1 MHRDITHAGSGRDP
15 EAERATSGAAN
26 PEGGDIEAHAKDTH
40 GRSVNGHSMREVAYH
55 EHVPEEEPFYVPV
68 GDEVEIFRAAYRAR
82 LPVSL
87 KGPTGCGKTRFLEYM
102 SWIIG
107 REEGEPLPL
116 ITVACHEDLTA
127 SDLVGRYILVGEETV
142 WVDGPLTAAVK
153 TGAICYL
160 DEVVEARKD
169 TLVLIHPL
177 ADHRRMLPLEKKG
190 CLVRAHPRFLL
201 VISYNPGYQ
210 SMLKDLKISTRQRFA
225 AIDFAYPPP
234 AVEARI
240 IAGEAGVDEGLA
252 RELARLGELARNLGE
267 PGMEEGPSTRLLIYA
282 ARLMGQGVEP
292 RRACET
298 TLVSA
303 VSDDPVVQQAVRDL
317 AAAIFP

>member
-1 MHRDITHAGSGRDP
+1 MEG
-15 EAERATSGAAN
+15 EERAARGGARG
-26 PEGGDIEAHAKDTH
+26 ESRGGA
-40 GRSVNGHSMREVAYH
+40 REIAYE
-55 EHVPEEEPFYVPV
+55 EHVIEEEPFYVPV
-68 GDEVEIFRAAYRAR
+68 GDEVEVFRAAYRAR

-102 SWIIG
+102 SWKLG
-107 REEGEPLPL
+107 REDGEPLPL

-127 SDLVGRYILVGEETV
+127 GDLVGRYLLHGEETV

-153 TGAICYL
+153 AGAICYL

-190 CLVRAHPRFLL
+190 SLVRAHPRFLL

-225 AIDFAYPPP
+225 AIDFSYPP
-234 AVEARI
+234 ASLEARI
-240 IAGEAGVDEGLA
+240 IAGEAGVEEGLA
-252 RELARLGELARNLGE
+252 RDLALLGERARSLGE
-267 PGMEEGPSTRLLIYA
+267 GGMDEGPSTRLLIYA
-282 ARLMGQGVEP
+282 ARLVGHGVEP

-298 TLVSA
+298 ALVSA
-303 VSDDPVVQQAVRDL
+303 VSDDPVTQQALRDL
-317 AAAIFP
+317 VAAVFP

>member
-1 MHRDITHAGSGRDP
+1 M
-15 EAERATSGAAN
+15 AEFSEMRGEDSRSHENQAHCPPTQGYGGIA
-26 PEGGDIEAHAKDTH
+26 EGEQAI
-40 GRSVNGHSMREVAYH
+40 RELAYR
-55 EHVPEEEPFYVPV
+55 EYVIEEEPFYVPV
-68 GDEVEIFRAAYRAR
+68 GDEVEVFRAAYRAR

-102 SWIIG
+102 SWILG

-127 SDLVGRYILVGEETV
+127 GDLVGRYILVGEETV

-153 TGAICYL
+153 AGAICYL

-177 ADHRRMLPLEKKG
+177 ADHRRILPLEKKG

-225 AIDFAYPPP
+225 AIDFSYPPP
-234 AVEARI
+234 EVETRI
-240 IAGEAGVDEGLA
+240 IAGEAGVEEDLA
-252 RELARLGELARNLGE
+252 RELALLGERARNIGE

-282 ARLMGQGVEP
+282 ARLIGQGVEP

-298 TLVSA
+298 ALVSA
-303 VSDDPVVQQAVRDL
+303 VSDDPVVQQAMRDL
-317 AAAIFP
+317 VAAVFP